1 MESKILVVFPVERQ
15 CKGRQL
21 MAESQQNRLNRI
33 EEKIDKMSEAI
44 IQMARFEEKLDNYE
58 KYRDESW
65 ARMNRFSE
73 KLDRIEKKVDDNAH
87 TVGLINK
94 LFWVA
99 IVAFSGAVAT
109 QIWM

>member
-1 MESKILVVFPVERQ
+1 MEVLVSTPER
-15 CKGRQL
+15 L
-21 MAESQQNRLNRI
+21 DRI
-33 EEKIDKMSEAI
+33 EEKIDKMTEAI
-44 IQMARFEEKLDNYE
+44 VQMARFEEKLDNYE

-73 KLDRIEKKVDDNAH
+73 KLDRIEKKVDENAH

-99 IVAFSGAVAT
+99 IVAASGAVAA

>member
-1 MESKILVVFPVERQ
+1 
-15 CKGRQL
+15 
-21 MAESQQNRLNRI
+21 MAETDRLNRI
-33 EEKIDKMSEAI
+33 EEKIDKMAEAI
-44 IQMARFEEKLDNYE
+44 MLMAIFEEKLDNYE
-58 KYRDESW
+58 KNRDESW

-73 KLDRIEKKVDDNAH
+73 KLDRIEKKVDENAH

-99 IVAFSGAVAT
+99 IVAFSGAVAA

>member
-1 MESKILVVFPVERQ
+1 MSTSER
-15 CKGRQL
+15 L
-21 MAESQQNRLNRI
+21 ERI
-33 EEKIDKMSEAI
+33 EIKVDKLAETMVE
-44 IQMARFEEKLDNYE
+44 MARFEQKLDNYE

-73 KLDRIEKKVDDNAH
+73 KLDRIEQKVDENAH

-99 IVAFSGAVAT
+99 IVAFSGAVAA

>member
-1 MESKILVVFPVERQ
+1 MEVLMSTSER
-15 CKGRQL
+15 L
-21 MAESQQNRLNRI
+21 ERI
-33 EEKIDKMSEAI
+33 EVKVDKLAETMVE
-44 IQMARFEEKLDNYE
+44 MARFEQKLDNYE

-73 KLDRIEKKVDDNAH
+73 KLDRIEKKVDENAH

-99 IVAFSGAVAT
+99 IVAFAGAVAA

>member
-1 MESKILVVFPVERQ
+1 MEV
-15 CKGRQL
+15 L

-44 IQMARFEEKLDNYE
+44 IQMARFEAKLDNYE

>member
-1 MESKILVVFPVERQ
+1 MPTED
-15 CKGRQL
+15 
-21 MAESQQNRLNRI
+21 RLNRI
-33 EEKIDKMSEAI
+33 EEKIDKMAEAI
-44 IQMARFEEKLDNYE
+44 MLMDRFEEKLDNYE

-73 KLDRIEKKVDDNAH
+73 KLDRIEKKVDENAH

-99 IVAFSGAVAT
+99 IVAASGAVAA

>member
-1 MESKILVVFPVERQ
+1 
-15 CKGRQL
+15 
-21 MAESQQNRLNRI
+21 MATEDRLNRI

-44 IQMARFEEKLDNYE
+44 VTLARFEEKLDNYG
-58 KYRDESW
+58 KYREESW
-65 ARMNRFSE
+65 TRMNRFSE
-73 KLDRIEKKVDDNAH
+73 KLDRIEKKVDENAH

-99 IVAFSGAVAT
+99 IVAFSGAVAA

>member
-1 MESKILVVFPVERQ
+1 
-15 CKGRQL
+15 

-44 IQMARFEEKLDNYE
+44 RQMARFEEKLDNYE

>member
-1 MESKILVVFPVERQ
+1 
-15 CKGRQL
+15 

-58 KYRDESW
+58 KYGDESW

-99 IVAFSGAVAT
+99 IVAFAGAVTT

>member
-1 MESKILVVFPVERQ
+1 
-15 CKGRQL
+15 
-21 MAESQQNRLNRI
+21 MADSQSNRLNRI
-33 EEKIDKMSEAI
+33 EEKIDKMAEAI

-65 ARMNRFSE
+65 ERMNRFSE

-99 IVAFSGAVAT
+99 IVAFAGAVTT

>member
-1 MESKILVVFPVERQ
+1 MSTSERLERIEIKVDKLAQTMVER
-15 CKGRQL
+15 
-21 MAESQQNRLNRI
+21 
-33 EEKIDKMSEAI
+33 
-44 IQMARFEEKLDNYE
+44 ARFEQKLDNYE

-65 ARMNRFSE
+65 ARMNRCSE
-73 KLDRIEKKVDDNAH
+73 KLDRIEKKVDENAH

-99 IVAFSGAVAT
+99 IVAFSGAVAA

>member
-1 MESKILVVFPVERQ
+1 
-15 CKGRQL
+15 
-21 MAESQQNRLNRI
+21 MADSQSNRLNRI
-33 EEKIDKMSEAI
+33 EEKIDKMAEAI
-44 IQMARFEEKLDNYE
+44 IQMARFEAKLDNYE

-99 IVAFSGAVAT
+99 IVAFAGAVTT

>member
-1 MESKILVVFPVERQ
+1 MPTED
-15 CKGRQL
+15 
-21 MAESQQNRLNRI
+21 RLNRI
-33 EEKIDKMSEAI
+33 EEKIDKMAEAI
-44 IQMARFEEKLDNYE
+44 MLMARFEEKLDNYE

-65 ARMNRFSE
+65 KRMNRFSE
-73 KLDRIEKKVDDNAH
+73 KLDRIEKKVDENAH

-99 IVAFSGAVAT
+99 IVAASGAVAA

>member
-1 MESKILVVFPVERQ
+1 
-15 CKGRQL
+15 
-21 MAESQQNRLNRI
+21 MAESQNNRLNRI
-33 EEKIDKMSEAI
+33 EEKIDKMSDAI
-44 IQMARFEEKLDNYE
+44 IAMARFEAKLDNYE

>member
-1 MESKILVVFPVERQ
+1 MNTIHKRMILFLIGCIGTRSGLTYFV
-15 CKGRQL
+15 K
-21 MAESQQNRLNRI
+21 N
-33 EEKIDKMSEAI
+33 
-44 IQMARFEEKLDNYE
+44 NYE

-73 KLDRIEKKVDDNAH
+73 KLDRIEKKVDENAH

-99 IVAFSGAVAT
+99 IVAASGAVAA

>member
-1 MESKILVVFPVERQ
+1 
-15 CKGRQL
+15 
-21 MAESQQNRLNRI
+21 MAESQQNRPNRI

-44 IQMARFEEKLDNYE
+44 IQMARFEAKLDNYE

>member
-1 MESKILVVFPVERQ
+1 MEVLMSTSER
-15 CKGRQL
+15 L
-21 MAESQQNRLNRI
+21 ERI
-33 EEKIDKMSEAI
+33 EVKVDKLAETMVE
-44 IQMARFEEKLDNYE
+44 MARFEQKLDNYE

-73 KLDRIEKKVDDNAH
+73 KLDRIEKKVDENAH

-99 IVAFSGAVAT
+99 IVAFSGAVAA

>member
-1 MESKILVVFPVERQ
+1 
-15 CKGRQL
+15 

-65 ARMNRFSE
+65 ARMNRFSG

>member
-1 MESKILVVFPVERQ
+1 
-15 CKGRQL
+15 
-21 MAESQQNRLNRI
+21 MAETDRLNRI
-33 EEKIDKMSEAI
+33 EEKIDKMAEAI
-44 IQMARFEEKLDNYE
+44 MLMARFEEKLDNYE

-73 KLDRIEKKVDDNAH
+73 KLDRIEKKVDENAH

-99 IVAFSGAVAT
+99 IVAFSGAVAA

>member
-1 MESKILVVFPVERQ
+1 
-15 CKGRQL
+15 
-21 MAESQQNRLNRI
+21 MADSQQNRLNRI

>member
-1 MESKILVVFPVERQ
+1 
-15 CKGRQL
+15 

-58 KYRDESW
+58 KYRDDSW

>member
-1 MESKILVVFPVERQ
+1 MEVLMSTSER
-15 CKGRQL
+15 L
-21 MAESQQNRLNRI
+21 ERI
-33 EEKIDKMSEAI
+33 EVKVDKLAETMIE
-44 IQMARFEEKLDNYE
+44 MARFEQKLDNYE

-73 KLDRIEKKVDDNAH
+73 KLDRIEKKVDENAH

-99 IVAFSGAVAT
+99 IVAFAGAVAA

>member
-1 MESKILVVFPVERQ
+1 MEM
-15 CKGRQL
+15 L
-21 MAESQQNRLNRI
+21 MPNSDRLNRI
-33 EEKIDKMSEAI
+33 EEKIDKMAEAI
-44 IQMARFEEKLDNYE
+44 MLMARFEEKLDNYE

-73 KLDRIEKKVDDNAH
+73 KLDRIEKKVDENAH

-99 IVAFSGAVAT
+99 IVAASGAVAA